1 MGAGRW
7 TVSWLFLKRGLAQL
21 SIAGAIGLPAALALA
36 IVARFQ
42 LVEVE
47 PTDPLTF
54 AMVVL
59 VLGSVAVAACVIP
72 VRKAGRVD
80 PVIALRAE

>member
-1 MGAGRW
+1 
-7 TVSWLFLKRGLAQL
+7 
-21 SIAGAIGLPAALALA
+21 
-36 IVARFQ
+36 VARFQ

-54 AMVVL
+54 AMVML